1 MIFLLSSGLYQKKN
15 CRWASFSRW
24 VLALNIGSNVYGWN
38 PVYQASVAT
47 VIGVGV
53 KSCTCSKWKSRRLV
67 ITASS
72 AISSSLHPGCEE
84 MKYGISCWRR
94 FSSRLMRSN
103 ILLNVSNCLKEGLR
117 ITDNTRSLVCSGATF
132 SRPLT

>member
-15 CRWASFSRW
+15 CRCASFSRW

-53 KSCTCSKWKSRRLV
+53 VVDL
-67 ITASS
+67 
-72 AISSSLHPGCEE
+72 PDNGEE
-84 MKYGISCWRR
+84 KHRVGGNFVY
-94 FSSRLMRSN
+94 
-103 ILLNVSNCLKEGLR
+103 
-117 ITDNTRSLVCSGATF
+117 DPATGG
-132 SRPLT
+132 